1 MKRNKGITLIVL
13 AITIIVLIIIASVG
27 TYSGISA
34 LRSSKENAQLSEV
47 RMVQQAVVENYTKYK
62 TTENDMYIRGTAVSY
77 EDVNELLAEMEETPK
92 TIEYTISNPSEK
104 SPYYY
109 YRLSE
114 TDLKDMDISQ
124 AEGDTF
130 IVNYATGEVINEN
143 LKVTRT
149 GKALYVFATE
159 VAIESDLEI
168 SMTPERTNSYVQ
180 SQQIVINTNADN
192 LSELKYKWTTSLDKP
207 STSEFTE
214 DVINNKVTTPNGVE
228 GTYYLWVY
236 AKDTSGKETTIVSGG
251 FLIDTIGPTINNT
264 TVTIGED
271 EELGCTK
278 STVKIE
284 SVQDN
289 GIGTI
294 KEYAYHLGNP
304 GDLEYNSTWK
314 HTGTNSNI
322 IEMRSGDPGP
332 IATNYAY
339 IVAIDSLGNV
349 GPMYRVEISVG
360 EPVKETDTVDKDYI
374 E

>member
-13 AITIIVLIIIASVG
+13 AITIIVLIIIAWVG

-77 EDVNELLAEMEETPK
+77 EDVNGLLAEMGETPK

-130 IVNYATGEVINEN
+130 IVNYATG
-143 LKVTRT
+143 
-149 GKALYVFATE
+149 GYV
-159 VAIESDLEI
+159 
-168 SMTPERTNSYVQ
+168 PGGYNS
-180 SQQIVINTNADN
+180 
-192 LSELKYKWTTSLDKP
+192 
-207 STSEFTE
+207 
-214 DVINNKVTTPNGVE
+214 
-228 GTYYLWVY
+228 
-236 AKDTSGKETTIVSGG
+236 
-251 FLIDTIGPTINNT
+251 
-264 TVTIGED
+264 
-271 EELGCTK
+271 
-278 STVKIE
+278 
-284 SVQDN
+284 
-289 GIGTI
+289 
-294 KEYAYHLGNP
+294 
-304 GDLEYNSTWK
+304 STWK

-322 IEMRSGDPGP
+322 IEMRSGDTGY
-332 IATNYAY
+332 ITTNYAQV
-339 IVAIDSLGNV
+339 VAIDTLGNV
-349 GPMYRVEISVG
+349 GPVYTVAISVG
-360 EPVKETDTVDKDYI
+360 EPLKETDTPPKDYT